1 MLRNGAC
8 CEQEGV
14 SETAL
19 IRDFSVFY
27 FHVRCK
33 MFFCH
38 LSYCHALL
46 RQAILCVLIWQIT
59 FADGCYY
66 GDLASGKW
74 WEEQES
80 DVVASE

>member
-1 MLRNGAC
+1 M
-8 CEQEGV
+8 

-27 FHVRCK
+27 FHVRC
-33 MFFCH
+33 FFVTCH
-38 LSYCHALL
+38 TVMRLL
-46 RQAILCVLIWQIT
+46 RQAIVCVLIWQIT

-66 GDLASGKW
+66 GDLASGEW
-74 WEEQES
+74 WEQQES